1 MLTLQVIAC
10 IGIIKGAFLLFQI
23 RLNDFTGNIFHR
35 LLDAPKGI
43 REEILEE
50 TKRRKKSY
58 FRREIEEV
66 QAILKTTDREELF
79 PLFMHGI
86 PPAVCR
92 RSSHCRH
99 DRKCFFNSG
108 AGVRIFISAVLVHQA
123 DRIPFQKGC
132 VIGTG
137 NRTVHYY
144 NGIPAK

>member
-10 IGIIKGAFLLFQI
+10 IGIITGAFLLFQI

-66 QAILKTTDREELF
+66 QEILKTTDREELF
-79 PLFMHGI
+79 PLLCTASLLLFAAGAAI
-86 PPAVCR
+86 AVMIGNV
-92 RSSHCRH
+92 
-99 DRKCFFNSG
+99 FL
-108 AGVRIFISAVLVHQA
+108 VPVLALSLIH
-123 DRIPFQKGC
+123 I
-132 VIGTG
+132 
-137 NRTVHYY
+137 
-144 NGIPAK
+144 

>member
-10 IGIIKGAFLLFQI
+10 IGIITGAFLLFQI

-66 QAILKTTDREELF
+66 QEILKTTDREELF
-79 PLFMHGI
+79 PLLCTASLLLF
-86 PPAVCR
+86 AA
-92 RSSHCRH
+92 
-99 DRKCFFNSG
+99 G
-108 AGVRIFISAVLVHQA
+108 AAIAVHQA

-137 NRTVHYY
+137 NRTVYYY
-144 NGIPAK
+144 NGVSAQ

>member
-10 IGIIKGAFLLFQI
+10 IGIITGAFLLFQI

-79 PLFMHGI
+79 PLLCTASLLLF
-86 PPAVCR
+86 AA

-99 DRKCFFNSG
+99 DRKCFFNS
-108 AGVRIFISAVLVHQA
+108 ACWRA
-123 DRIPFQKGC
+123 DFYFCRS
-132 VIGTG
+132 GTSG
-137 NRTVHYY
+137 
-144 NGIPAK
+144 

>member
-10 IGIIKGAFLLFQI
+10 IGIITGAFLLFHI

-79 PLFMHGI
+79 PLLCTASLLLFAAGAAISVMVG
-86 PPAVCR
+86 
-92 RSSHCRH
+92 
-99 DRKCFFNSG
+99 NG

>member
-66 QAILKTTDREELF
+66 QA
-79 PLFMHGI
+79 M
-86 PPAVCR
+86 
-92 RSSHCRH
+92 
-99 DRKCFFNSG
+99 
-108 AGVRIFISAVLVHQA
+108 VHQA